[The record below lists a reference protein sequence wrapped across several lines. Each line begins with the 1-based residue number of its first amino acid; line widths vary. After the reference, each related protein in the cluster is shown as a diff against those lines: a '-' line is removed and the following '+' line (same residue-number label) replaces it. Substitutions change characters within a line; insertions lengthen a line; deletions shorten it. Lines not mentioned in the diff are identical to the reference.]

1 MMALRHRLTILA
13 AGTVGITVVLISIV
27 AYVALRS
34 ELRGQVDDALSAQL
48 EQVRENGGLLI
59 RRTDFP
65 LPPSRNGAPSGP
77 VQVITS
83 TGDIYFPAQGGLTVP
98 VDAGDRAVAA
108 GQRTS
113 LLRDTRGGGVPLRV
127 LTVGVPGGG
136 AIQFVRSLRNVDSTL
151 SRLRLLLAL
160 LCFAGMLLAALFG
173 RLFARRV
180 IQPVTDLTA
189 AAEHITQT
197 EDLGRRI
204 EVPGDDEVGRMA
216 ARFNT
221 MLDTLEGSRRA
232 LDDSVHAQRQLV
244 ADASH
249 ELRTP
254 VTSLR
259 TNIEVLLAGGELPDD
274 DRRRLLEDVRA
285 ETEELSALITDVIEL
300 ARGDEPLSG
309 VEEVQLDA
317 LVAEAVARAQR
328 RRPNVTFATGL
339 TPTVVEGL
347 PDRLGRAVDNLLDNA
362 GKYSPGGTVVEVLLA
377 AGELSVRDHGPGIPA
392 ADRPHVFDRFYR
404 GATARGRPGSGLG
417 LAIVRQVA
425 ETHGGTVAVYEGA
438 GGGSRFVLKLPVLGT
453 GVDAGGAEQA
463 ATQPLRPAGSPVSE
477 PDARPDAAATEPL
490 AHEPDDPATDPR
502 AAEPDVRPDA
512 PATEPLEHEPDDPA
526 TDPRAAEPDV
536 RPDAPATGSRAA
548 ASEPERDGPAAQP
561 PEPAAPR
568 GDGPQNGR
576 PGAPEP
582 AREPSAS

>member
-13 AGTVGITVVLISIV
+13 AGTVGVTVLLISIV
-27 AYVALRS
+27 AYIALRS
-34 ELRGQVDDALSAQL
+34 ELRSQVDDAIVAQYQRARATGDLELRRGLRFPQASA
-48 EQVRENGGLLI
+48 RSGG
-59 RRTDFP
+59 P
-65 LPPSRNGAPSGP
+65 WGP
-77 VQVITS
+77 VQVITDS
-83 TGDIYFPAQGGLTVP
+83 GEIFIEAQGDLMVP
-98 VDAGDRAVAA
+98 VERPDRVVALGGA
-108 GQRTS
+108 EE
-113 LLRDTRGGGVPLRV
+113 LIRDTEADGVHLRV
-127 LTVGVPGGG
+127 LTVPIPGG
-136 AIQFVRSLRNVDSTL
+136 AVQFARSLRNVDSTL
-151 SRLRLLLAL
+151 TRLKLLLL
-160 LCFAGMLLAALFG
+160 FLCVAGTGLAAVLARLFG
-173 RLFARRV
+173 QRV

-216 ARFNT
+216 ARFNQ

-317 LVAEAVARAQR
+317 IVAEAVARARR
-328 RRPNVTFATGL
+328 RRPTVTFAAEL
-339 TPTVVEGL
+339 EPTVVEGL
-347 PDRLGRAVDNLLDNA
+347 PDRLGRAVGNLLDNA
-362 GKYSPGGTVVEVLLA
+362 AKYSPDGTVVEVGLHG
-377 AGELSVRDHGPGIPA
+377 GELSVRDHGPGIPA

-425 ETHGGTVAVYEGA
+425 ETHGGSISVHEGA
-438 GGGSRFVLKLPVLGT
+438 GGGSRFVLALPVL
-453 GVDAGGAEQA
+453 ASA
-463 ATQPLRPAGSPVSE
+463 P
-477 PDARPDAAATEPL
+477 AAAGDH
-490 AHEPDDPATDPR
+490 A
-502 AAEPDVRPDA
+502 DV
-512 PATEPLEHEPDDPA
+512 
-526 TDPRAAEPDV
+526 
-536 RPDAPATGSRAA
+536 
-548 ASEPERDGPAAQP
+548 
-561 PEPAAPR
+561 
-568 GDGPQNGR
+568 
-576 PGAPEP
+576 
-582 AREPSAS
+582 